1 LTVTVA
7 EFTDAVPVA
16 EIRVGRADILWLI
29 DDNITVLVLFLL
41 APARSDE
48 VLVNKVVGSE
58 LVLSVAVELVF
69 ELVELVDNAMVQ
81 EVATPFPSS
90 WHVTG

>member
-1 LTVTVA
+1 MVA

-16 EIRVGRADILWLI
+16 EIRVGSAEMLWLI
-29 DDNITVLVLFLL
+29 DDSITVAVLFLL
-41 APARSDE
+41 TPAPSDE
-48 VLVNKVVGSE
+48 VLDNNVVGSE

-69 ELVELVDNAMVQ
+69 ELVELADNAMVQ
-81 EVATPFPSS
+81 DVATPFPSS